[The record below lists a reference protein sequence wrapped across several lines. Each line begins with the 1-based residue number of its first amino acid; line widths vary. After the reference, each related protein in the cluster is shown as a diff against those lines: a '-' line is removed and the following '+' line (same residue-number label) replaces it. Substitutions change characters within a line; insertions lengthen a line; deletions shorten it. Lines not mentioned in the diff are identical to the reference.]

1 MSSTPLNFAPYSEPP
16 DVSKARWAPPAP
28 SSTSSYTPQAQPPQA
43 STSYQSGA
51 PISSLGANTSFSSAA
66 TPGFLTRSLPGGAGG
81 ALSTG
86 TETTL
91 GYRYDYEGPMAYAL
105 GPFGAVGLLVL
116 EVENDWVRFHAWQS
130 VLLTGVLVSLHLIWA
145 VWGLHLLASIQL
157 LVECAVFI
165 LLTWQT
171 YRDADLLDRY
181 ELPWIGRI
189 ANQWVEAE

>member
-1 MSSTPLNFAPYSEPP
+1 MSSTPLNFAPS
-16 DVSKARWAPPAP
+16 RWAPPAP

-66 TPGFLTRSLPGGAGG
+66 TPGFLTRSWPGGAGG
-81 ALSTG
+81 ARALSTG